1 MIEGIVVVPLV
12 LTQILSIPESP
23 LTHIAG
29 DVDPL
34 HVFGLD
40 VTFDGSLLAFFS
52 TNLTHINMFYQS
64 NRIFTFVSLHHRLDG
79 PVQFFLVARKLDRT

>member
-1 MIEGIVVVPLV
+1 MNILSVMIEGIVAAPLV

-23 LTHIAG
+23 VTHVAR

-40 VTFDGSLLAFFS
+40 VTFYGGLLAFFS
-52 TNLTHINMFYQS
+52 TDFTHINVFDQS
-64 NRIFTFVSLHHRLDG
+64 N
-79 PVQFFLVARKLDRT
+79 

>member
-12 LTQILSIPESP
+12 LTQILSIPESS
-23 LTHIAG
+23 LTHVAR

-40 VTFDGSLLAFFS
+40 VTFDGGLLTFFS
-52 TNLTHINMFYQS
+52 ANLTHINMFDQS
-64 NRIFTFVSLHHRLDG
+64 N
-79 PVQFFLVARKLDRT
+79 

>member
-1 MIEGIVVVPLV
+1 MIEGIVAAPLV

-23 LTHIAG
+23 VTHVAR

-40 VTFDGSLLAFFS
+40 VTLDGGLLTFFS
-52 TNLTHINMFYQS
+52 ANLTHINMFDQS
-64 NRIFTFVSLHHRLDG
+64 N
-79 PVQFFLVARKLDRT
+79 